1 MSMGPIAIRTELL
14 GKRYRIGI
22 AARRPRTL
30 REAIALAASA
40 PMRNLRQLGLRPAAD
55 MDDRPDL
62 LWALREV
69 SFEVR
74 EGEVVGIIGRNG
86 AGKSTLL
93 KILTRITEPTLGQA
107 DIWGRVGS
115 LLEVGIGFHPELT
128 GRDNVH
134 LSGAVLGMDRAYVRR
149 RFDDIVEFAGIER
162 FIDTPVKHY
171 SSGMYVR
178 LAFAVAAYLESEI
191 LIVDEVLAVGDA
203 EFQRKCLAKMDD
215 LAHDGRTVL
224 FVSHNLPSIQR
235 LCPRSIMLEG
245 GWIIADGPTPSVVD
259 RYLASG
265 ARETQP
271 GHWIDLEGVTRR
283 PSAGVRFTGIR
294 YSSGHLPLNLQPFTA
309 GPLEFVLNLASDESR
324 PAVNLA
330 ISIANQSGTNLV
342 NADTSTLGQVVALRQ
357 GETTWRLSIERLYL
371 KPGLYLVGLW
381 LGDRMGET
389 LDQIVSAFRIEVVDA
404 RPADRPGVRLDSRYD
419 GAVACQF
426 DVAEVA

>member
-1 MSMGPIAIRTELL
+1 MGAIAIGVESL
-14 GKRYRIGI
+14 GKRYRIGL

-40 PMRNLRQLGLRPAAD
+40 PLRNLRELRFRPAAHMAD
-55 MDDRPDL
+55 GPDL
-62 LWALREV
+62 LWALRDV
-69 SFEVR
+69 SFEVG

-93 KILTRITEPTLGQA
+93 KILTRITEPTLGHA

-134 LSGAVLGMDRAYVRR
+134 LSGAVLGMDRAYVQRC
-149 RFDDIVEFAGIER
+149 FDEIVEFAGIER

-215 LAHDGRTVL
+215 LAHGGRTVL

-245 GWIIADGPTPSVVD
+245 GRVIADGATPSVVD
-259 RYLASG
+259 RYLSSG
-265 ARETQP
+265 AREAQP

-283 PSAGVRFTGIR
+283 VSGGARFTGVR
-294 YSSGHLPLNLQPFTA
+294 YSSRHLRLKLRPFTG
-309 GPLEFVLNLASDESR
+309 GPLEFVLTVASDVPR
-324 PAVNLA
+324 PTVNLA
-330 ISIANQSGTNLV
+330 VSIANQSGTNLV
-342 NADTSTLGQVVALRQ
+342 NADTSTLGSAVALRQ
-357 GETTWRLSIERLYL
+357 GDNTWRLRIDRLYL
-371 KPGLYLVGLW
+371 KPGVYLVGLW

-389 LDQIVSAFRIEVVDA
+389 LDQIVSAFRIEVVDP
-404 RPADRPGVRLDSRYD
+404 RPDRPGVRLDSRYD
-419 GAVACQF
+419 GAVACRF
-426 DVAEVA
+426 DVVEVA

>member
-1 MSMGPIAIRTELL
+1 MGSIALQAEQL
-14 GKRYRIGI
+14 GKRYRIGV

-30 REAIALAASA
+30 GEAITLAASA
-40 PMRNLRQLGLRPAAD
+40 PLRNLRTLRFRPTAG

-74 EGEVVGIIGRNG
+74 EGEVVGLIGRNG

-93 KILTRITEPTLGQA
+93 KILTRITDPTLGHA
-107 DIWGRVGS
+107 DVWGRVGS

-149 RFDDIVEFAGIER
+149 CFDEIMEFAGIER

-178 LAFAVAAYLESEI
+178 LAFAVAAHLESEI

-203 EFQRKCLAKMDD
+203 EFQQKCLTKMDD
-215 LAHDGRTVL
+215 LAHGGRTVL

-245 GWIIADGPTPSVVD
+245 GRIVADGPTSNVVD

-265 ARETQP
+265 AREAQP
-271 GHWIDLEGVTRR
+271 GHWIELEGVSR
-283 PSAGVRFTGIR
+283 SASTGARFTGIR
-294 YSSGHLPLNLQPFTA
+294 YSSRHVRLKLRPFTA
-309 GPLEFVLNLASDESR
+309 GPLEFVLTVASDAPR
-324 PAVNLA
+324 AVVNLA

-342 NADTSTLGQVVALRQ
+342 NADTSTLGQIVALRQ
-357 GETTWRLSIERLYL
+357 GDNTWRLRIERLYL
-371 KPGLYLVGLW
+371 KPGVYLVGLW
-381 LGDRMGET
+381 LGDRMGQT
-389 LDQIVSAFRIEVVDA
+389 LDQIVSAFRIEVVDPRPE
-404 RPADRPGVRLDSRYD
+404 RPAVRLDSRYD
-419 GAVACQF
+419 GAVACRF
-426 DVAEVA
+426 DVEELV